1 MSVDRW
7 ISDEASCWAPS
18 SPRRYAVWTSRAWY
32 MWPWSVAPRSMA
44 GTFRGKG
51 WKRIRYLHIWIYIYI
66 HTLHIYYTS
75 YIIYHISYI
84 IYYILYIIYYILLY
98 YIYMLWVSQ
107 VMDPQ
112 SSPWVEKDEVM
123 VFGVPPWLGKP
134 PCLMTQTYLSSL
146 ELM

>member
-44 GTFRGKG
+44 ELFEGKDG
-51 WKRIRYLHIWIYIYI
+51 NVYDIYIYGYI
-66 HTLHIYYTS
+66 YTHTLHIYYTS

-84 IYYILYIIYYILLY
+84 IYYILYIVILYILYIVIL
-98 YIYMLWVSQ
+98 YIYIY
-107 VMDPQ
+107 VMGF
-112 SSPWVEKDEVM
+112 SSHGSPVVTMGWKRRSHG
-123 VFGVPPWLGKP
+123 FRGTP
-134 PCLMTQTYLSSL
+134 MTWETSMSDDTNLS
-146 ELM
+146 